1 MKGNQ
6 GLDALAALCG
16 GRPKAVD
23 MPGGNTISA
32 GIRTSP
38 HTTAPTPGPK
48 PASPVTAAAAVVSA
62 NSNQILMRQAEAVSQ
77 SSAPVNAGNGGN
89 VTVPIQHQL
98 HSALA
103 TAPVNNDSRVAPGT
117 AGLGNLTPKQISQ
130 AIIAVANSQVGRLDP
145 ALTQSL
151 LYPNAIRGGPGGI
164 EVVGAA
170 PVPAVPTPNN
180 NIIAN
185 TMQQLVIQQYL
196 QAQANAQV
204 QQQQQAQAQAAAT
217 AAAASGHSQAALL
230 AMTLAAGNSAQAQ
243 QHFIANTASA
253 PISASTGTTTTNT
266 STTGAPPDLQRSS
279 SAQQQH
285 AQQAQAQQ
293 AQAQQQAQ
301 TQALL
306 QHVAQ
311 QQQQQ
316 QQLNTAGFTSIKPA
330 IQKQYNFSNV
340 APTAAA
346 NGTASTLP
354 SMMKISAAG
363 GRILPST
370 DLPTQNAAAV
380 RAGIAVKDGAN
391 ANGAENSA
399 PGSKKQQKRA
409 ANRRSA
415 QLSRKRKKQFIEELK
430 DENDDLRRKEQIL
443 RAIPDLVV
451 VFDSSGRLGFV
462 SESVGLFLD
471 ISPDT
476 LEGTSFWDLICED
489 SVRMLKAAFMDSL
502 AAREADS
509 DTAALGS
516 GVWELRLKNRNSKY
530 MFVTLNGV
538 VHFKGDAP
546 ECVCCIR
553 PFGEEEQQQ
562 KQEEKQLQDQQQEEP
577 SMLLQQPET
586 DGRENESNTENH
598 IGVKT
603 TKNANRAVLCSDG
616 DASRSSDES
625 NGTHQSVLNSLHGGV
640 SMSSAEQ
647 DEAANDAKKRNKK
660 FRRHMASA
668 EDGDNQNSNRMNKS
682 NNDNN
687 VDADGTNNS
696 VRISDGDSN
705 SGIESD

>member
-6 GLDALAALCG
+6 GLEALAALCG

-23 MPGGNTISA
+23 MAGGNTTSNTSA
-32 GIRTSP
+32 AGLSSSTGIRSSP
-38 HTTAPTPGPK
+38 HTVAPTHGLK
-48 PASPVTAAAAVVSA
+48 PASPVSAAAAVVA
-62 NSNQILMRQAEAVSQ
+62 AKTNQILTRQAEAASQ
-77 SSAPVNAGNGGN
+77 SSASLMNASNGGN
-89 VTVPIQHQL
+89 VSVPTQL
-98 HSALA
+98 QQNLGPA
-103 TAPVNNDSRVAPGT
+103 TAPVSNDSLVALGT
-117 AGLGNLTPKQISQ
+117 GSLGNLTPQQISQ
-130 AIIAVANSQVGRLDP
+130 AIVAAANSQVGRLDP
-145 ALTQSL
+145 ALAQSL
-151 LYPNAIRGGPGGI
+151 LYPTTIRGGAGGI
-164 EVVGAA
+164 EAVGAA
-170 PVPAVPTPNN
+170 TPVAAVPAPSNN
-180 NIIAN
+180 LIAN

-204 QQQQQAQAQAAAT
+204 QQQQQQAQAAAT
-217 AAAASGHSQAALL
+217 AAATSGHSQAALL

-253 PISASTGTTTTNT
+253 PLSASTGTTTT
-266 STTGAPPDLQRSS
+266 TGAPSDPQRSS
-279 SAQQQH
+279 STQQQQVQ
-285 AQQAQAQQ
+285 QQAQA
-293 AQAQQQAQ
+293 
-301 TQALL
+301 QALL

-316 QQLNTAGFTSIKPA
+316 QLTTAGFTSIKPA
-330 IQKQYNFSNV
+330 IQQQYHF
-340 APTAAA
+340 P
-346 NGTASTLP
+346 NGTPTTGAGGSSSTLP
-354 SMMKISAAG
+354 SMMKIAAAG

-370 DLPTQNAAAV
+370 DLSTQNSANM
-380 RAGIAVKDGAN
+380 RAGIVAKEGRN
-391 ANGAENSA
+391 ANGADDTA
-399 PGSKKQQKRA
+399 LGSKKQQKRA

-430 DENDDLRRKEQIL
+430 EENDDLRRKEQIL

-462 SESVGLFLD
+462 SESVGRFLD
-471 ISPDT
+471 LSPDK
-476 LEGTSFWDLICED
+476 LEGTSFWDLICEE

-516 GVWELRLKNRNSKY
+516 GVWELRLKNQNSKF

-577 SMLLQQPET
+577 SMSLPQPET
-586 DGRENESNTENH
+586 NGRENENNTENH
-598 IGVKT
+598 SGGVNK
-603 TKNANRAVLCSDG
+603 TKNTNRAVLCSDG
-616 DASRSSDES
+616 DASRISDES

-640 SMSSAEQ
+640 LMLSAEQ
-647 DEAANDAKKRNKK
+647 DEAANDAKKRSKK

-668 EDGDNQNSNRMNKS
+668 EDGDNQNSSSIDKS
-682 NNDNN
+682 NNDSN
-687 VDADGTNNS
+687 VEADGTNNS

-705 SGIESD
+705 DGIESD